1 VYFELDR
8 HGLLKEFSFEGDE
21 KAEMP
26 AEVACMAIGAVPA
39 GRLAVRGRARC
50 HCLPLEAHTHTHTH
64 TRTHT
69 LTHTR
74 THTHT
79 HAHIHHSTHTGLQRS
94 RFLAVGCE
102 DNTVRVLSVD
112 PDDCLQPLSMQALPA
127 KPVSLCINETQGGE
141 GEQSTLYLSIG
152 LENGVLLKTVID
164 PATGDLSDTRTRYVF
179 TLTVFWEFLC

>member
-1 VYFELDR
+1 
-8 HGLLKEFSFEGDE
+8 
-21 KAEMP
+21 
-26 AEVACMAIGAVPA
+26 
-39 GRLAVRGRARC
+39 
-50 HCLPLEAHTHTHTH
+50 
-64 TRTHT
+64 
-69 LTHTR
+69 
-74 THTHT
+74 
-79 HAHIHHSTHTGLQRS
+79 
-94 RFLAVGCE
+94 
-102 DNTVRVLSVD
+102 VRVLSVD